1 MNAKTGLKLA
11 MIALALGAA
20 GCKKKPKDEPAPQQ
34 GSADKGSAGMGS
46 GSGSAEAPKPAPLA
60 GKELAAKYLACNE
73 HLSAGKLDDFKK
85 DCITAQFLGHPVDDV
100 EHKGAD
106 AVMAEFAKMRA
117 AFSDMKSLPQLV
129 FVNGRTI
136 LAIGMMTGTHD
147 GPMKTPM
154 GDIEPTKKKISTL
167 FFHKLIIDDENK
179 ATEEW
184 WFGDPATLVGQL
196 GKLPKGTPFR
206 PPTEKGFEGAPIV
219 IVAADDAKEKA
230 NLEAITKFN
239 EAFNAHKPE
248 DEIAVFTDDAI
259 ESDQA
264 SPTDTK
270 GKKAIAPGLE
280 VFHTA
285 FPDGKIAVDVAAV
298 GDYVIQHGNFTGT
311 HKGPLDK
318 IKPTNA
324 KVTMGFAEVFEM
336 KDGKIAKLWRFR
348 NGLALATQLGLM
360 KEPPAEKPKP

>member
-1 MNAKTGLKLA
+1 MNVK
-11 MIALALGAA
+11 IALAVAALAVGAA
-20 GCKKKPKDEPAPQQ
+20 GCKKKPKDDPQQ
-34 GSADKGSAGMGS
+34 GSASKPDEGSAKQ

-73 HLSAGKLDDFKK
+73 HLSSGKLEDFKK
-85 DCITAQFLGHPVDDV
+85 DCITTEFLGHPVDDI
-100 EHKGAD
+100 EQKGAD
-106 AVMAEFAKMRA
+106 AVVAQFAAMRA
-117 AFSDMKSLPQLV
+117 AFPDLKSLPQLV

-136 LAIGMMTGTHD
+136 LAVGLMVGTHE
-147 GPMKTPM
+147 GAMKTPM
-154 GDIEPTKKKISTL
+154 GDLEPTKKKMGTW
-167 FFHKLIIDDENK
+167 FFHKLALNDENK

-206 PPTEKGFEGAPIV
+206 PAADKGLEGAPVI

-230 NLEAITKFN
+230 NLETIKKLN
-239 EAFNAHKPE
+239 EAFNAHKPA
-248 DEIAVFTDDAI
+248 DEIALFTPDAV

-264 SPTDTK
+264 SPADTK
-270 GKKAIAPGLE
+270 GAKAIGPGLKT
-280 VFHTA
+280 FHVA
-285 FPDGKIAVDVAAV
+285 FPDGKIAVDAVAV
-298 GDYVIQHGNFTGT
+298 GDYVIQHGTFTGT

-318 IKPTNA
+318 LAPTQA

-360 KEPPAEKPKP
+360 KAPDEPKPADK

>member
-1 MNAKTGLKLA
+1 MNVKTGLNVALL
-11 MIALALGAA
+11 ALALATV
-20 GCKKKPKDEPAPQQ
+20 GCKKKPKEEPKQ
-34 GSADKGSAGMGS
+34 GSASTTAEQPGS
-46 GSGSAEAPKPAPLA
+46 GSGSAEAPKPAPLT

-73 HLSAGKLDDFKK
+73 HLSAGKLEDFKQ
-85 DCITAQFLGHPVDDV
+85 DCITAEFLGHPVDDV
-100 EHKGAD
+100 EQKGAD
-106 AVMAEFAKMRA
+106 AVVAEFAKMRA

-136 LAIGMMTGTHD
+136 LAVGMMSGTHD

-167 FFHKLIIDDENK
+167 FFHKLVLDDENK

-184 WFGDPATLVGQL
+184 WFGDPATMLGQL
-196 GKLPKGTPFR
+196 GKLPKGTAFR
-206 PPTEKGFEGAPIV
+206 PPAENGLEGAPII

-230 NLEAITKFN
+230 NLDAIKKFN
-239 EAFNAHKPE
+239 EAFNAHKPA
-248 DEIAVFTDDAI
+248 DEIAQFTDDAV

-270 GKKAIAPGLE
+270 GKKAIGPGLK

-285 FPDGKIAVDVAAV
+285 FPDGKIAVDVVAV
-298 GDYVIQHGNFTGT
+298 GDYVIQHGSFTGT

-318 IKPTNA
+318 IKPTQA

-348 NGLALATQLGLM
+348 NGLSLATQLGLM
-360 KEPPAEKPKP
+360 TEP